1 MATDFKQT
9 SLGLVVLLDI
19 ELASGTL
26 RYATEDVPFVGGNFY
41 EGRLAGVQ
49 GITEELSTLL
59 RPLQRQGTLT
69 LILDNIT
76 AAGASGF
83 FDSSIDGGSN
93 FWPNTSVTVRAG
105 EGTTFADYSTIF
117 QGRIRLKDGIHRT
130 LDTLELV
137 IEDRRAREL
146 ATPFPF
152 RIFDTTTYP
161 NLEDGGAGRRIPWL
175 YGDWS
180 SVWVGPLTC
189 TDKDLFE
196 FKIADHPLYSITQ
209 VGKDPGDGTGI
220 ANVSH
225 TNEDLPAA
233 TFRITAYD
241 PETDKVYVK
250 CKGRLRSG
258 LTLMENPA
266 HVLEDLILETVVG
279 PRQNNADDSLKLL
292 LLSNQIPGITDGGAL
307 ATWPDL
313 SGHDF
318 DATQGTGANRP
329 TTPDNQQNTLPAADF
344 DGINDRLDFSGA
356 ALDIFTDIGAAS
368 VTVVVAS
375 DTSSLFRSV
384 SFSQGTSSNLSRII
398 VERGRD
404 ANKRDAGGRR
414 LDTDAYQYVSGGTYI
429 LGAPGID
436 TALFDWAN
444 ADIVLFGDGVELASN
459 LSWQTAGTTSATTSL
474 LGRIG
479 ASGFPSEFLNGQL
492 YAVLARLG
500 IAHRV
505 ADEQYLNHL
514 FRLSASGVTDLIDEA
529 AFDQLADDLSDL
541 AVRWYI
547 TEERTAEHYISRL
560 ANEVG
565 VDLRI
570 AANLYTP
577 TWFVP
582 GFPGTADAYEE
593 RVNIAADSF
602 KLSVDPN
609 QEYVNEIQYAY
620 AYDPRTKNFSKSGVV
635 TDSAAVTEAGHTE
648 ARSVQFT
655 AIADDA
661 DAETLAQRLLLLFR
675 GPPEMVSFVT
685 PDFDVAV
692 GDLISVTAGTQ
703 SLLLANARKT
713 KKEFRTRS
721 VEVSALTVRS
731 AGRIG
736 RYVADDYPNY
746 AAATQLQRQQGGFYT
761 DDSGRASPG
770 DAASEV
776 SHYW

>member
-1 MATDFKQT
+1 MATDFAKT

-69 LILDNIT
+69 LILDNI
-76 AAGASGF
+76 AADGTSGF
-83 FDSSIDGGSN
+83 FDSSIDGGTN
-93 FWPNTSVTVRAG
+93 FWPNTAVTVRAG

-146 ATPFPF
+146 SVPMPPTLF
-152 RIFDTTTYP
+152 TTATYP

-189 TDKDLFE
+189 TDTTVNE
-196 FKIADHPLYSITQ
+196 FKIADHPIYSITQ

-233 TFRITAYD
+233 TFRITTYD
-241 PETDKVYVK
+241 PETDSIYVK

-258 LTLMENPA
+258 LKLMENPA
-266 HVLEDLILETVVG
+266 HVLEDLILETIVG
-279 PRQNNADDSLKLL
+279 PRQNNADGSLKLF

-307 ATWPDL
+307 ATWPDF
-313 SGHDF
+313 SGNNT
-318 DATQGTGANRP
+318 DATQATGAYRP
-329 TTPDNQQNTLPAADF
+329 TTPDNQQNGFPSLLFDHLNDVMTTGSFTWRQIAIVASLSQAAVAAASGTLPTLISEGSD
-344 DGINDRLDFSGA
+344 N
-356 ALDIFTDIGAAS
+356 LDIRYQQALPGLRGSTTTNIDDFTH
-368 VTVVVAS
+368 
-375 DTSSLFRSV
+375 
-384 SFSQGTSSNLSRII
+384 SNGQLW
-398 VERGRD
+398 V
-404 ANKRDAGGRR
+404 
-414 LDTDAYQYVSGGTYI
+414 
-429 LGAPGID
+429 
-436 TALFDWAN
+436 
-444 ADIVLFGDGVELASN
+444 DGVETETFSLDAHHLIAATLGSLADDGGTSQSMMIGN
-459 LSWQTAGTTSATTSL
+459 AGSLSRYWGPYISAIVARNAIS
-474 LGRIG
+474 
-479 ASGFPSEFLNGQL
+479 AS
-492 YAVLARLG
+492 YRLS
-500 IAHRV
+500 
-505 ADEQYLNHL
+505 DDQYLNHL
-514 FRLSASGVTDLIDEA
+514 FRLGASGITDLIDEA
-529 AFDQLADDLSDL
+529 AFDQLAADLSDL

-570 AANLYTP
+570 AGNLYTP

-582 GFPGTADAYEE
+582 GFPGTPDAYEE
-593 RVNIAADSF
+593 KINIGAGSF
-602 KLSVDPN
+602 KLDVDPN

-620 AYDPRTKNFSKSGVV
+620 AYDPRTRNFSKSGVV
-635 TDSAAVTEAGHTE
+635 TDSAAVSEAGATV

-655 AIADDA
+655 AIADATDA
-661 DAETLAQRLLLLFR
+661 QTLAQRLLMLFS
-675 GPPEMVSFVT
+675 GPPVIVEFET
-685 PDFDVAV
+685 PDFDAEVA
-692 GDLISVTAGTQ
+692 DLISVTAGTL
-703 SLLLANARKT
+703 SSVLANVRKT
-713 KKEFRTRS
+713 MREFRRR
-721 VEVSALTVRS
+721 VAKVSALTVRS
-731 AGRIG
+731 AGTIG
-736 RYVADDYPNY
+736 RWVAD
-746 AAATQLQRQQGGFYT
+746 TQ
-761 DDSGRASPG
+761 PV
-770 DAASEV
+770 AAS
-776 SHYW
+776 STIQQMQQAGYWTEADGTVTGVPTFPGSVWF